1 MAIDITRIRNVG
13 FVGHGGVGK
22 TSLVEALLFR
32 TGMTTRLGKVDDGT
46 ATTDFD
52 PEEVKR
58 SISINI
64 GVAHCDYRD
73 HRFHL
78 VDMPG
83 YGDFVAEAG
92 PGLRVV
98 EGAIIVVDA
107 VAGVEVQTEKVSR
120 YAQEYNLPRLV
131 FVNRMDRERADFDRA
146 IESVQRRLK
155 GRFVPLHVP
164 IGQESAFRGLVDVL
178 KHRGFV
184 LGAAPGKVDEIDVPA
199 ELADTVRDAREKLVE
214 AVAETD
220 DDLLARYLEEGT
232 LDDAEVVKAL
242 RAAIAAGKL
251 VPVICGS
258 ATKAIGMRSLLDLVI
273 DSFPSPADRAAIEGV
288 DPRSKE
294 AVTRAP
300 STKEPF
306 TALVFKTLTD
316 PHVGKL
322 TLFRVFAGSLG
333 GNAQVYNPA
342 REARERVGQ
351 VALLQGK
358 EQKGVETLG
367 AGEIGVVLKLRE
379 TLTGDTLSAENA
391 PIVLPR
397 IEFPEPAISFALQPK
412 AKGDE
417 DKISNA
423 LARLA
428 EEDPTLRYHY
438 DPETKQLLISGVGQL
453 HIEVTLERMKRKFN
467 AEVVLLPPRIPYKE
481 TVKGRAQVQGRHKKQ
496 TGGRGQFGD
505 CWVEIEPLP
514 RGGRFEF
521 VDKIFGGAIPRNFI
535 PSVEKGVRARLERG
549 VLAGYQ
555 VVDVRVTLYDGSY
568 HSVDSSDI
576 AFQLAGQIA
585 AEKAVLEARPCLLE
599 PVMDVEVTAPSNI
612 AGDVIGDLNSRRGK
626 IAGMEPG
633 DEMTVVRAQVPMA
646 DMLNYEPHLRS
657 MSGGRGSYAMTFSHY
672 EELPAAL
679 AEKVVAEAKREKE
692 ARAAEKH

>member
-1 MAIDITRIRNVG
+1 MAIEVSRIRNIG

-22 TSLVEALLFR
+22 TSLVDAILSR
-32 TGMTTRLGKVDDGT
+32 TGMTTRPGRVDDGT

-58 SISINI
+58 KISINTA
-64 GVAHCDYRD
+64 VAHCDYRD

-83 YGDFVAEAG
+83 YGDFIAEARA
-92 PGLRVV
+92 GLRVV
-98 EGAIIVVDA
+98 EGAVIVVDA
-107 VAGVEVQTEKVSR
+107 VAGVEVQTEKVSKF
-120 YAQEYNLPRLV
+120 AQEYGLSRLC
-131 FVNRMDRERADFDRA
+131 FVNKMDRERADFERA
-146 IESVQRRLK
+146 FESIERRLR
-155 GRFVPLHVP
+155 GRFVPLQVP
-164 IGQESAFRGLVDVL
+164 IGQEGDFRGAVDVV
-178 KHRGFV
+178 KMKAYVQGE
-184 LGAAPGKVDEIDVPA
+184 APGQFA
-199 ELADTVRDAREKLVE
+199 ETDIPGDLAETAREYREKLVE

-220 DDLLARYLEEGT
+220 DELLARYLEEGA

-242 RAAIAAGKL
+242 RAAIGAGKL
-251 VPVICGS
+251 VPVLCGS
-258 ATKAIGMRSLLDLVI
+258 AAKMLGVRSLLELCI
-273 DSFPSPADRAAIEGV
+273 DSFPAPSDRPPIEAV
-288 DPRSKE
+288 DPRTKE
-294 AVTRAP
+294 AVTRQP
-300 STKEPF
+300 DPKEPLS
-306 TALVFKTLTD
+306 ALVFKTLTD

-322 TLFRVFAGSLG
+322 TLFRVFSGTLAANS
-333 GNAQVYNPA
+333 QVYNA
-342 REARERVGQ
+342 TREARERVGQ

-358 EQKGVETLG
+358 EQRGVDSLG
-367 AGEIGVVLKLRE
+367 PGEIGVMLKLKE
-379 TLTGDTLSAENA
+379 TLTGDTLCAENA
-391 PIVLPR
+391 PVVIPPITV
-397 IEFPEPAISFALQPK
+397 PEPAISFALQPK

-467 AEVVLLPPRIPYKE
+467 AEVILLPPRIPYKE

-505 CWVEIEPLP
+505 CWVELEPLP
-514 RGGRFEF
+514 RGGGFEF

-549 VLAGYQ
+549 VIAGYP

-576 AFQLAGQIA
+576 AFQLAGSIA
-585 AEKAVLEARPCLLE
+585 AEKAVLEAKPCLLE
-599 PVMDVEVTAPSNI
+599 PIMNVEVTAPSNL
-612 AGDVIGDLNSRRGK
+612 AGDLIGDLNSRRGK

-633 DEMTVVRAQVPMA
+633 DETTTVRAQVPMA
-646 DMLNYEPHLRS
+646 EMLNYEPNLRS
-657 MSGGRGSYAMTFSHY
+657 MSGGRGSYSMEFSHY
-672 EELPAAL
+672 EELPAML
-679 AEKVVAEAKREKE
+679 AEKVVGEAKKEREAK
-692 ARAAEKH
+692 AAEKH

>member
-1 MAIDITRIRNVG
+1 MAIETSRIRNIG

-22 TSLVEALLFR
+22 TSLVEAILSR
-32 TGMTTRLGKVDDGT
+32 TGMTTRLGRVDDGT

-58 SISINI
+58 KISINTA
-64 GVAHCDYRD
+64 VAFCDYRE
-73 HRFHL
+73 HRINL

-83 YGDFVAEAG
+83 YGDFIAEARA
-92 PGLRVV
+92 GLRVV
-98 EGAIIVVDA
+98 EGAVIVVDA

-120 YAQEYNLPRLV
+120 FAQEYNLPRLC
-131 FVNRMDRERADFDRA
+131 FVNRMDRERADFGRA
-146 IESVQRRLK
+146 LESIERRLK
-155 GRFVPLHVP
+155 GRFVPLQVP
-164 IGQESAFRGLVDVL
+164 VGQESGFRGVVDLVKMKANVLVD
-178 KHRGFV
+178 
-184 LGAAPGKVDEIDVPA
+184 GKIEQVDIPPDLEA
-199 ELADTVRDAREKLVE
+199 TAREYREKLVE
-214 AVAETD
+214 AVAESD

-232 LDDAEVVKAL
+232 LGEAEVIKAL

-251 VPVICGS
+251 VPVLCGS
-258 ATKAIGMRSLLDLVI
+258 ASKTLGVRSLLDLVV
-273 DSFPSPADRAAIEGV
+273 DSFPSPAERGPVEGT

-294 AVTRAP
+294 TVSRAP
-300 STKEPF
+300 GAKEPF
-306 TALVFKTLTD
+306 AALVFKTFTD

-322 TLFRVFAGSLG
+322 SLFRVFSGTVG
-333 GNAQVYNPA
+333 GNAQVYNA
-342 REARERVGQ
+342 NREARERIGQ
-351 VALLQGK
+351 AALMQGK
-358 EQKGVETLG
+358 EQRGVDALG
-367 AGEIGVVLKLRE
+367 PGEIGVVAKLKE
-379 TLTGDTLSAENA
+379 TLTGDTLCTESAPLVFPA
-391 PIVLPR
+391 VS
-397 IEFPEPAISFALQPK
+397 FPEPAISFALQPK

-505 CWVEIEPLP
+505 CWIEVEPLP
-514 RGGRFEF
+514 RGGGFEF
-521 VDKIFGGAIPRNFI
+521 VDKIFGGSIPRNFI

-549 VLAGYQ
+549 VIAGYP
-555 VVDVRVTLYDGSY
+555 VVDIRVTLYDGSY

-585 AEKAVLEARPCLLE
+585 IEKGVLESRPCLLE
-599 PVMDVEVTAPSNI
+599 PIMNVEVTTPSSL

-626 IAGMEPG
+626 IAGMDSG
-633 DEMTVVRAQVPMA
+633 ADTTTVRAQVPMA
-646 DMLNYEPHLRS
+646 EMLNYEPNLRS
-657 MSGGRGSYAMTFSHY
+657 MSGGRGTFSMEFSHY
-672 EELPAAL
+672 EELPAMM
-679 AEKVVAEAKREKE
+679 AEKVIAEAKKEKD
-692 ARAAEKH
+692 AKAAEKH